1 MNRKLRAAFALATM
15 PAAIAVSATAASAAT
30 GWHASGA
37 GAASAKS
44 GTWTTTPTATLTC
57 NGLTTIAWTAAHGS
71 QMTCSLQVT
80 NTGSGPETIV
90 LSAGAFNGTPHALTQ
105 VLSSP
110 STFTLAAGVSA
121 SDTLTITTPQ
131 NATQGAQ
138 TASVTA
144 SVSGIGTVLATI
156 TETATVTP

>member
-1 MNRKLRAAFALATM
+1 MNRKLRAAFALATV
-15 PAAIAVSATAASAAT
+15 PAAVALSATAASAAL
-30 GWHASGA
+30 GWHASGT
-37 GAASAKS
+37 GAAAAKA
-44 GTWTTTPTATLTC
+44 GTWSTAPTATLTC
-57 NGLTTIAWTAAHGS
+57 NGLTTLNWTAARPS

-80 NTGSGPETIV
+80 NTGSAPETIV
-90 LSAGAFNGTPHALTQ
+90 LSAGAFTAAHALTQ

-110 STFTLAAGVSA
+110 STFTLLPAGQSA

-131 NATQGAQ
+131 NATQGTQ

-144 SVSGIGTVLATI
+144 SVSGTVLATI

>member
-15 PAAIAVSATAASAAT
+15 PAAIAISATAASAAT

-57 NGLTTIAWTAAHGS
+57 NGLTTINWTAARPS
-71 QMTCSLQVT
+71 QMSCSMQVT
-80 NTGSGPETIV
+80 NTGSASEIIV
-90 LSAGAFNGTPHALTQ
+90 LSAGAFTATQHSLMQ

-110 STFTLAAGVSA
+110 SSFTLAPGAST

-144 SVSGIGTVLATI
+144 SVAGIVMATI